1 MREKREKRAGRG
13 PSPRAPRVSLAPKT
27 AFPFPFIRLPR
38 RLDQTVKKLIAFRS
52 RKFIACHSKLSIL
65 NNAGVMWCAKESRMR
80 VLMQITTTTESFVA
94 HFIAFLLLEIVAGQ
108 IFSKGVNL
116 LFKESNVN
124 SEIGS
129 GFFPK
134 MLPFVVSVTVSGL
147 VRISK
152 TRYH

>member
-13 PSPRAPRVSLAPKT
+13 LSSRAPRVSLAPKT

-80 VLMQITTTTESFVA
+80 VLMEFQSLGADTIKALSPNVFDRTAGIESKILPEDLRLYKDDLNV
-94 HFIAFLLLEIVAGQ
+94 
-108 IFSKGVNL
+108 SK
-116 LFKESNVN
+116 SH
-124 SEIGS
+124 
-129 GFFPK
+129 
-134 MLPFVVSVTVSGL
+134 
-147 VRISK
+147 
-152 TRYH
+152 RYLGARP

>member
-13 PSPRAPRVSLAPKT
+13 PSSRVPRASLAPKT

-80 VLMQITTTTESFVA
+80 VLMLITTTTESFVA
-94 HFIAFLLLEIVAGQ
+94 HFIAFLLLEIVAG
-108 IFSKGVNL
+108 
-116 LFKESNVN
+116 
-124 SEIGS
+124 
-129 GFFPK
+129 
-134 MLPFVVSVTVSGL
+134 
-147 VRISK
+147 
-152 TRYH
+152 

>member
-13 PSPRAPRVSLAPKT
+13 PSSRAPRVSLAPKT

-80 VLMQITTTTESFVA
+80 VLMSGKDFEAVISLSVCQGM
-94 HFIAFLLLEIVAGQ
+94 FIIA
-108 IFSKGVNL
+108 
-116 LFKESNVN
+116 
-124 SEIGS
+124 
-129 GFFPK
+129 
-134 MLPFVVSVTVSGL
+134 
-147 VRISK
+147 
-152 TRYH
+152 